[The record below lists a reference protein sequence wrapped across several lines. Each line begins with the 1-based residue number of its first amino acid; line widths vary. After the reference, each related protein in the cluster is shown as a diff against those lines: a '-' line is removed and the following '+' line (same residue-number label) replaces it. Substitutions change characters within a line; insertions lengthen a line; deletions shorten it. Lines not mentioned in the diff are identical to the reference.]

1 MIFLSRNEV
10 ISTTERAMRSL
21 GLPAG
26 TEKENSKNILWLE
39 LHNLGGL
46 DSLVG
51 EITTEQLNYKTSVNE
66 LFSESM
72 FDNTSSF
79 LLAQALV
86 DLVTTEG
93 YVSVPLLS
101 SPFILFAEACRR
113 SKIDQ
118 QVHMKFFCN
127 GTENFA
133 SCNSKCL
140 ALHVPCEPTDIFSD
154 VELFLDKK
162 ENPERNHNFNH
173 TFFPQTKESIQYP
186 KDLWK
191 IISKEADK
199 TLVPTNISSRLGA
212 GAKTNDS
219 E

>member
-1 MIFLSRNEV
+1 
-10 ISTTERAMRSL
+10 MRSL

-51 EITTEQLNYKTSVNE
+51 EITNEQLNYKTSVNV

-79 LLAQALV
+79 LLAQALL

-93 YVSVPLLS
+93 YVSIPLLS

-113 SKIDQ
+113 SKVDQ
-118 QVHMKFFCN
+118 QVHIKFFCN
-127 GTENFA
+127 GTENIA
-133 SCNSKCL
+133 SCNSTCL

-154 VELFLDKK
+154 VEIFLDKK
-162 ENPERNHNFNH
+162 EKPKRHHYLKH
-173 TFFPQTKESIQYP
+173 TYCPQTKEYIQYP

-191 IISKEADK
+191 IISQEAAK
-199 TLVPTNISSRLGA
+199 TLVPTNRSSRLGA